1 MYEWDENKNQRN
13 IRVHKVSF
21 EEAAEALEDP
31 DRLEFY
37 DEGHSDE
44 EDRYI
49 CIGAARRFLLLMVVY
64 TDRFGNARIISARHA
79 DSRERRLYID
89 RLREKDR

>member
-21 EEAAEALEDP
+21 EEAKEALEDP

-37 DEGHSDE
+37 DESHSTD

-49 CIGAARRFLLLMVVY
+49 CIGGSSRLLLMVVF
-64 TDRFGNARIISARHA
+64 TDRNGNTRIISAREA
-79 DSRERRLYID
+79 LGNERRRYYEEY
-89 RLREKDR
+89 RRNHG